1 MRAGV
6 GNVPDVQILH
16 MVADL
21 HAAHTLDAFRRIA
34 HQWGAAAPAVFGNLL
49 FKMFLRDAEVVA
61 ERLQGTVAASGA
73 GGTVVIVLGQDQ
85 LYVDAARLAHLRA
98 VGIHRHSLADRGV
111 AGRL

>member
-61 ERLQGTVAASGA
+61 ERLQGTV
-73 GGTVVIVLGQDQ
+73 
-85 LYVDAARLAHLRA
+85 DAARLAHLRA